1 MHDAHFHLSDA
12 LYETLR
18 TTRTPGIAN
27 AASAEEFD
35 RLSRLS
41 RGAAFTVS
49 AGIHPWYA
57 DRVTFD
63 EFLPTL
69 ERAAVIGE
77 IGLDRIWC
85 ETDVT
90 IQRERF
96 LRQLEYAAEKGKPV
110 VCHTKAAEAECAE
123 LIARFPNTYLIHW
136 YSCLDHLET
145 FIGLGCYFS
154 IGPSVGIDPA
164 VTRTAE
170 RVPLDRIL
178 FESDGIDAIAWA
190 FNTDASSVDYT
201 ATMRRTLQVTAE
213 LRGIG
218 TEELEQQADGNLRRF
233 LCGKGA

>member
-12 LYETLR
+12 LYEILR
-18 TTRTPGIAN
+18 TTRMPGIAN
-27 AASAEEFD
+27 AASAEEFA
-35 RLSRLS
+35 RLSELS

-69 ERAAVIGE
+69 EQADVIGE
-77 IGLDRIWC
+77 IGLDNIWC
-85 ETDVT
+85 ETDKT

-96 LRQLEYAAEKGKPV
+96 LRQLEYASEKGKPV

-136 YSCLDHLET
+136 YSCLEHLDT

-170 RVPLDRIL
+170 RVPLDRLL

-190 FNTDASSVDYT
+190 FDTDTSAVDY
-201 ATMRRTLQVTAE
+201 AGTMERTLRVTAE
-213 LRGIG
+213 LRGLG
-218 TEELEQQADGNLRRF
+218 VGELESLTDANLRRF
-233 LCGKGA
+233 LSVKGA